1 MTQIE
6 VGAIL
11 DGTVS
16 SIAKFGAFVNLPER
30 RSGLVHIS
38 EIASEYVADV
48 NEFLQVGQAVKV
60 KVLAITPEG
69 KIRKSP
75 PPRRAPRV
83 RRPSAPLPRAA
94 VRARP
99 RRRASSMVPPETPR
113 LRISSSDSCRSPT
126 AASPATG
133 STATETAAA
142 EEKDKNRPAAPQR
155 ACLIR
160 N

>member
-48 NEFLQVGQAVKV
+48 NDFLQVGQAVKV
-60 KVLAITPEG
+60 KILAITPEG
-69 KIRKSP
+69 KINLSIKRAQP
-75 PPRRAPRV
+75 EPEQPAPARRAPRPQV
-83 RRPSAPLPRAA
+83 QRSTAPRSAGTPTPQGVVYGSTGDASFEDQLKRFMQESDSRIAGN
-94 VRARP
+94 RLYSDRSRG
-99 RRRASSMVPPETPR
+99 RRRK
-113 LRISSSDSCRSPT
+113 
-126 AASPATG
+126 G
-133 STATETAAA
+133 
-142 EEKDKNRPAAPQR
+142 
-155 ACLIR
+155 
-160 N
+160 

>member
-1 MTQIE
+1 MQIE

-48 NEFLQVGQAVKV
+48 NDYLQVGQAVKV

-69 KIRKSP
+69 KINLSIK
-75 PPRRAPRV
+75 RAQEGASASAPE
-83 RRPSAPLPRAA
+83 RRPRPAQTQRSAPTRSAA
-94 VRARP
+94 GGTSTPQGVVHGPTGDASFEDRLKHFMQESDSRIAGNRLYSDRSRG
-99 RRRASSMVPPETPR
+99 RRRK
-113 LRISSSDSCRSPT
+113 
-126 AASPATG
+126 G
-133 STATETAAA
+133 
-142 EEKDKNRPAAPQR
+142 
-155 ACLIR
+155 
-160 N
+160 

>member
-69 KIRKSP
+69 KINLSIKRAQP
-75 PPRRAPRV
+75 EPERPAPERRAPRPQPQ
-83 RRPSAPLPRAA
+83 RSSAPRSAA
-94 VRARP
+94 PAPQGVVYGSTGDASFEDQLKRFMQESDSRIAGNRLYSDRSRG
-99 RRRASSMVPPETPR
+99 RRRK
-113 LRISSSDSCRSPT
+113 
-126 AASPATG
+126 G
-133 STATETAAA
+133 
-142 EEKDKNRPAAPQR
+142 
-155 ACLIR
+155 
-160 N
+160 